1 MPFDTATLRRIDAA
15 YEVDIETTRPDG
27 TARTTTIWAVVED
40 GEVLVRSWKG
50 DRGYWYQAA
59 LDRPGDIC
67 LIVDGERLPVRAIV
81 ADDDTAIARC
91 SAGLSKKYRDDQSLD
106 SMLLPRVLHTTV
118 RLEPR

>member
-1 MPFDTATLRRIDAA
+1 VGFDPATLRRIDAA

-40 GEVLVRSWKG
+40 GQVLARSWKG

-59 LDRPGDIC
+59 LDQPDRVT
-67 LIVDGERLPVRAIV
+67 LIVEGERLPVRAVV
-81 ADDDTAIARC
+81 AADEKSIALC
-91 SAGLSKKYRDDQSLD
+91 SRGLARKYKGDPSTP
-106 SMLLPRVLHTTV
+106 SMLLPRVLHTTM